1 LKHYLLNRLAEAST
15 WRGFVMLITALGI
28 SLNEA
33 QATAIISAGI
43 TLVGLI
49 AVFIPDKTRKPEQ

>member
-1 LKHYLLNRLAEAST
+1 
-15 WRGFVMLITALGI
+15 MLITALGI